1 MPSAWGHPCGAE
13 LGCCSSCVTF
23 EHNTQTALAGINCP
37 QRAAVCVQCVR
48 LRGCL
53 AHMKLIRAV
62 EWYRTRASFS
72 LVNNLCPAFTASFS
86 QAEVEAK
93 RAEQW
98 DIETNCAEG
107 DSEHTWEDVL
117 SCRGALGNPA
127 KAGVF
132 VGNAQEKLFHPRGCC
147 KMGPA
152 DRVVWCSSGK
162 ALKWLLL
169 PGVPWLAAFLGR
181 IIVWSYSI
189 RTVCDLKDPSSSLG
203 AFVAV
208 PGPCPGSGWSWE
220 PPASLTM

>member
-1 MPSAWGHPCGAE
+1 M
-13 LGCCSSCVTF
+13 
-23 EHNTQTALAGINCP
+23 
-37 QRAAVCVQCVR
+37 
-48 LRGCL
+48 

-62 EWYRTRASFS
+62 ECYRTRASFS
-72 LVNNLCPAFTASFS
+72 LLNNLCPAFTASFS

-98 DIETNCAEG
+98 DIENCAEG

-117 SCRGALGNPA
+117 SWKGALGNPA

-132 VGNAQEKLFHPRGCC
+132 VGNPQEKLLRPHGCC
-147 KMGPA
+147 KTGPA
-152 DRVVWCSSGK
+152 ARVVWCSSGK

-189 RTVCDLKDPSSSLG
+189 RTVCDLKDPSPSLG
-203 AFVAV
+203 SDSSQSWGLCHSPRLLSWVRLELGASCFPENVKMFCTVSSPLSQPNPWALSV
-208 PGPCPGSGWSWE
+208 PRE
-220 PPASLTM
+220 